1 MTTKVSELTTATSVA
16 GEDLLMV
23 VDNPANT
30 SSIETKRITVNNFF
44 SSLGVASGN
53 NISANISGNLL
64 SIATTSNGSFT
75 KVKFNT
81 FATPANSSY
90 VNSTFT
96 ISTGDMFVDN
106 TYIYVAISNT
116 TIKRVAL
123 SAIS

>member
-1 MTTKVSELTTATSVA
+1 MTTKVSELTAATSVA

-44 SSLGVASGN
+44 SSLGVTSGN

-96 ISTGDMFVDN
+96 ITTGDMFVDN